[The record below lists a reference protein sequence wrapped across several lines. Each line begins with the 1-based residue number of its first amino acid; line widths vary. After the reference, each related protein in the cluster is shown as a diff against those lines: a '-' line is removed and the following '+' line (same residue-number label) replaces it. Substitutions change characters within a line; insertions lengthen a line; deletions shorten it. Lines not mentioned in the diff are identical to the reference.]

1 MPIEKP
7 PFELEKK
14 KPVDN
19 AIQANSIKTSDLSR
33 KLRMMEDRYSRIKKK
48 TEFNESSLINSEQ
61 EFNKELKILIE
72 DINSLKQDFLDL
84 NENVDIL
91 KEEISSSVS
100 RHEFRSLQKYVNYW
114 DPFNFLT
121 EKDLEKYIKE
131 E

>member
-1 MPIEKP
+1 MAVEKP
-7 PFELEKK
+7 TFEPEKK

-19 AIQANSIKTSDLSR
+19 AIQATSLKTSDLSR

-48 TEFNESSLINSEQ
+48 TEFNESSLISSEQ
-61 EFNKELKILIE
+61 EFNKELKILID

-91 KEEISSSVS
+91 KEELSNSVS
-100 RHEFRSLQKYVNYW
+100 RHEFRSLQKYVDYW
-114 DPFNFLT
+114 DNFNFLT